1 MSCPF
6 ATPIQGSKIFLDEG
20 STSQAPQIGLS
31 SPATSCSLI
40 SPSTRGKWYLLQG
53 DDHCYRASTQGSAFG
68 SVLAVYN
75 TITGC
80 GALSCWAESG
90 SNVFLSW
97 ATTSGVAYYILL
109 AGTGE
114 ETGDYSLV
122 VLVRGDNAFV
132 LFDLC
137 YHLSRSHVCATF
149 LSCVVQ

>member
-20 STSQAPQIGLS
+20 STLQAPQIGRS

-68 SVLAVYN
+68 TVLAVYN
-75 TITGC
+75 STAGC
-80 GALSCWAESG
+80 NRLSCWAENG
-90 SNVFLSW
+90 SNGVSTSRVSW
-97 ATTSGVAYYILL
+97 ATTSGVDYYILL
-109 AGTGE
+109 AGIGE

-122 VLVRGDNAFV
+122 VLVSLDNAFV
-132 LFDLC
+132 SL
-137 YHLSRSHVCATF
+137 VCAI
-149 LSCVVQ
+149 S